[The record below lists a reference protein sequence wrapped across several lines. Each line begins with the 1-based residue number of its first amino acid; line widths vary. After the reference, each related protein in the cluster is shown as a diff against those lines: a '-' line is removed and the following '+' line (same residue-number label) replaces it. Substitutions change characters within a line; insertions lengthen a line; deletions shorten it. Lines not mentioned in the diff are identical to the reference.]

1 MLPRLWPAV
10 LSLGWII
17 LALAAVQVLMA
28 LVALAAGDGLA
39 TSFLVG
45 ASISAF
51 LGGCAVLATRG
62 RRFELHFRDA
72 VILTVGAWFVLP
84 LFATVPLLLDP
95 LNLDPV
101 DALFEM
107 VSGITTTGATVLA
120 GLDTLPPSFLL
131 WRSTLQWLGGF
142 GIIGLALVVLPFLK
156 IGGMQ
161 LFRLESSERGEKVLP
176 RIQAITRAIGQLY
189 LGLTFFCFV
198 VYLVLGMTPFDAL
211 NHAMTTIC
219 TGGFSTH
226 DASFGYFD
234 SASIRWAGTIFM
246 IAGGIPFIA
255 YLRLVGRGSL
265 RDRIDPQIPVFL
277 VVIVAGSAVV
287 AAALIVSDRY
297 EAGTAITE
305 AAFNI
310 TSVITTTGY
319 ATTDFLLWGEFVVV
333 VFFLAFFVGGCSGS
347 TSGGIKILRYQ
358 IIVGTIARHLRQ
370 TIYPHIVQPVRYGGK
385 AIATEQIVSVGVF
398 VFLYLA
404 VFVVTAVLFA
414 VSGLDFLTS
423 LSAAA
428 SAVGNTGPGLGAEIG
443 PAGMYAG
450 FSDFQKIVYTFAMV
464 LGRLEIISVLVLF
477 APSFYR

>member
-1 MLPRLWPAV
+1 M
-10 LSLGWII
+10 
-17 LALAAVQVLMA
+17 AAVQVLMA

-39 TSFLVG
+39 TSFFVG

-72 VILTVGAWFVLP
+72 VLLTVGAWFVLP
-84 LFATVPLLLDP
+84 LFAAVPLLLDP
-95 LNLDPV
+95 LDLDPV

-107 VSGITTTGATVLA
+107 VSAITTTGATVLT
-120 GLDTLPPSFLL
+120 GLDRLPASMLL

-161 LFRLESSERGEKVLP
+161 LFRLESSERGEKLLP
-176 RIQAITRAIGQLY
+176 RIQQIARAVGQVY
-189 LGLTFFCFV
+189 LGLTFLCFV

-226 DASFGYFD
+226 DASFGYFE
-234 SASIRWAGTIFM
+234 SAGIRWAGTIFM

-265 RDRIDPQIPVFL
+265 RDRIDPQIPVFMIII
-277 VVIVAGSAVV
+277 IVASVAVAVALVLGERRGIGSAV
-287 AAALIVSDRY
+287 
-297 EAGTAITE
+297 TE
-305 AAFNI
+305 ATFNI
-310 TSVITTTGY
+310 VSVITTTGY
-319 ATTDFLLWGEFVVV
+319 ATTDFLLWGEFAVF
-333 VFFLAFFVGGCSGS
+333 VFFLTMFVGGCSGS

-358 IIVGTIARHLRQ
+358 IIVGTITRHIRQ
-370 TIYPHIVQPVRYGGK
+370 TIYPHMVQPVRYGGK

-398 VFLYLA
+398 VFVYLA
-404 VFVVTAVLFA
+404 TVVVAATLLSI
-414 VSGLDFLTS
+414 SGLDFLTS

-428 SAVGNTGPGLGAEIG
+428 SGVGNVGPGLSTDIG
-443 PAGMYAG
+443 PAGMFAG
-450 FSDFQKIVYTFAMV
+450 FSEFQKIVQTFAMV